1 MPPLKASSES
11 VKIYEIHFRLFS
23 SRGLLYARRMSNTVI
38 LGVGMT
44 PLGKHLER
52 SVRTLSAEAI
62 SAALEDAALPKERI
76 EAAWFCNTRQGAL
89 EGQHGVRGQASL
101 RSYGFE
107 GIPIFN
113 TDNACASSSSG
124 VMQAFAAVEA
134 GLFEVALVVGAEKMN
149 YPEKRAEMFE
159 AFKGSWDRELA
170 DEHIAALLAIGEGV
184 TPPEGNVDSPE
195 RSVFMDIYAAQARFH
210 MKMFGT
216 TPRQIAAVAAKNHNH
231 SQHNPY
237 AQYRFPMTIDE
248 VLSDRM
254 IVWPVT
260 RAMCAPMSDGA
271 CAIILA
277 SRQFAEKHDG
287 ARRAVGVRGIGA
299 SSSSNRTAAQYDR
312 HLTRVAADRAYAMA
326 GIGPQDVS
334 VAELH
339 DASAIAEILHSENV
353 GFCDYGDG
361 GALVESGETTLG
373 GRLPINVSGGL
384 LSKGHPIGA
393 TGAIQLFELVT
404 QLRGEA
410 GDRQVEKPRIGL
422 AENGGGFHGLE
433 EAACVVTILEAP

>member
-1 MPPLKASSES
+1 
-11 VKIYEIHFRLFS
+11 
-23 SRGLLYARRMSNTVI
+23 MSNTVI

-52 SVRTLSAEAI
+52 SVRSLSAEAI
-62 SAALEDAALPKERI
+62 TAALEDAALGKERI

-101 RSYGFE
+101 RAYGFE

-184 TPPEGNVDSPE
+184 MPPEGNVDSAE

-210 MKMFGT
+210 MKTFGT

-231 SQHNPY
+231 SQYNPY
-237 AQYRFPMTIDE
+237 AQYRFPMSIDE

-277 SRQFAEKHDG
+277 SRRFAEKHDG
-287 ARRAVGVRGIGA
+287 ARRAVAIRGIGA
-299 SSSSNRTAAQYDR
+299 SSSSNRTAAQYDK

-326 GIGPQDVS
+326 GVGPQDVS

-393 TGAIQLFELVT
+393 TGAIQMFELVT

-410 GDRQVEKPRIGL
+410 GDRQVETARIGL

>member
-1 MPPLKASSES
+1 
-11 VKIYEIHFRLFS
+11 
-23 SRGLLYARRMSNTVI
+23 MSNVTI
-38 LGVGMT
+38 IGVGMT
-44 PLGKHLER
+44 PLGKHLEKK
-52 SVRTLSAEAI
+52 VRHLAAEAI
-62 SAALEDAALPKERI
+62 DAALLDAGLTKDAI

-101 RSYGFE
+101 RAYGFE
-107 GIPIFN
+107 GIAIFN

-124 VMQAFAAVEA
+124 VIQAYAAVEA
-134 GLFEVALVVGAEKMN
+134 GLYDIALVVGAEKMN
-149 YPEKRAEMFE
+149 YPENREGMFE

-170 DEHIAALLAIGEGV
+170 DSHIASLLALGEGLS
-184 TPPEGNVDSPE
+184 PPPGTAEAAE

-210 MKMFGT
+210 MKTFGT
-216 TPRQIAAVAAKNHNH
+216 TARQIAAVAAKNHNH
-231 SQHNPY
+231 SVLNPY
-237 AQYRFPMTIDE
+237 AQYRFPMTVDE
-248 VLSDRM
+248 VLADRM
-254 IVWPVT
+254 IIWPIT
-260 RAMCAPMSDGA
+260 RSMCAPMSDGA
-271 CAIILA
+271 CAIVIA
-277 SRQFAEKHDG
+277 SKRAAKRLG
-287 ARRAVGVRGIGA
+287 SKRAVGIAGIAA
-299 SSSSNRTAAQYDR
+299 SSSSNRSGQEYDK

-326 GIGPQDVS
+326 GVGPGDIS

-353 GFCDYGDG
+353 GFCAYGEG
-361 GALVESGETTLG
+361 GALVESGASQLG

-410 GDRQVEKPRIGL
+410 RERQVEGARFAL

-433 EAACVVTILEAP
+433 EAACVVTILEKPANA

>member
-11 VKIYEIHFRLFS
+11 VKIYEIHFRLFT

-52 SVRTLSAEAI
+52 SVRALSAEAI

-277 SRQFAEKHDG
+277 SRQFAERHDG

-326 GIGPQDVS
+326 GVGPQDVS